1 MTLVTVLVVALVV
14 AASLYVN
21 RRVWRPRQAAV
32 AEPGGGLVVGEL
44 AAPLATL
51 AVLLLVFVLVQTFAS
66 WTSVGRAENEEATAT
81 LLLFREADLVRDARL
96 RELLQKQVVCYAT
109 SVIEHE
115 WLAMGD
121 GRVSNVPTYWG
132 GLIRGAGVQLVRDDE
147 ELTAGEHLVQRD
159 GERAAARQNRLSE
172 ARPTVPSALAWLML
186 GAVALILAVMA
197 TAPMFSVERVVHIA
211 IVVASAIVF
220 ASALILIRDLDQP
233 YRGALHRDP
242 TQTRFVRDQMKA
254 ELRGPLPCD
263 AEGLPTGV
271 PSFRAKTAP
280 LG

>member
-1 MTLVTVLVVALVV
+1 MSTW
-14 AASLYVN
+14 SN
-21 RRVWRPRQAAV
+21 
-32 AEPGGGLVVGEL
+32 
-44 AAPLATL
+44 AT
-51 AVLLLVFVLVQTFAS
+51 
-66 WTSVGRAENEEATAT
+66 
-81 LLLFREADLVRDARL
+81 
-96 RELLQKQVVCYAT
+96 
-109 SVIEHE
+109 
-115 WLAMGD
+115 
-121 GRVSNVPTYWG
+121 
-132 GLIRGAGVQLVRDDE
+132 
-147 ELTAGEHLVQRD
+147 

-197 TAPMFSVERVVHIA
+197 TAPMFSVEPVVHIA

-254 ELRGPLPCD
+254 ELRGQLPCD

-280 LG
+280 LANRGLSVRSATKPCEAQPLLLHQPPQTVERAGQPGWRATTRSPRASCSSAWPPSTSRNSSLFASSSKPSPRWCAGGPRGPTPKPFDTAETRKPRRSGAF